1 MKLYKKIANATRW
14 AAITDEF
21 KTKKMIELDELSK
34 LLPSGSGIDSGC
46 TIDEE
51 KSTKNKIIIHS
62 AFHHMN
68 ENGFYCGWSNFDV
81 IVTPDLL
88 YDFNLKIVGRNAI
101 YPAFSFTK
109 EYLYSVFYAAL
120 NENINCK

>member
-1 MKLYKKIANATRW
+1 MKLYKEIANVTRW
-14 AAITDEF
+14 IPLTDEF
-21 KTKKMIELDELSK
+21 KIEKMDKLDELSS

-109 EYLYSVFYAAL
+109 EYLYSVFYDAL
-120 NENINCK
+120 NENIN